1 MTQKIEIPNEY
12 PVELG
17 PPDIRRWADGGT
29 GVPYLHR
36 FDSGRRGPHLMVSAI
51 VHGNEP
57 CGAIALDRLLAGG
70 FRPSAG
76 RVSFLF
82 ANIAAYEAFDPGD
95 PNATR
100 WVDED
105 MNRVWG
111 ADVLDGPRDSVEL
124 RRARQIRPAL
134 AGVDLL
140 LDVHSMQHT
149 APAVALSG
157 RHDKGV
163 ALARGIG
170 VPETIIADSG
180 HAAGKRMRDY
190 GAFDDPDAGAAAVL
204 IECGQHWAAGAGA
217 LAEEA
222 VARFLVQAG
231 VASDDMT
238 AAYRAPS
245 PPGAWRMQQRVW
257 RVREVVTI
265 ETDAFRFAGPYTGG
279 EVIAAAGTVI
289 GHDGDRPV
297 VTPVD
302 DCMLVMPSKRLWP
315 GQTAVRLA
323 ERVG

>member
-1 MTQKIEIPNEY
+1 MQKIEMHNEY
-12 PVELG
+12 PVDLR

-29 GVPYLHR
+29 GIPYLHR
-36 FDSGRRGPHLMVSAI
+36 FDSGRPGAHVMVSAI

-57 CGAIALDRLLAGG
+57 CGAIALDRLLAEG

-82 ANIAAYEAFDPGD
+82 ANIAAYEAFDPAD

-100 WVDED
+100 WIEED

-111 ADVLDGPRDSVEL
+111 AEVLDGPCDSVEL

-134 AGVDLL
+134 DDVDLL
-140 LDVHSMQHT
+140 LDVHSMQHS
-149 APAVALSG
+149 APPLALSG
-157 RHDKGV
+157 RYDKGQ
-163 ALARGIG
+163 ALARGVG

-204 IECGQHWAAGAGA
+204 MECGQHWAAGTGA
-217 LAEEA
+217 LAVEA
-222 VARFLVQAG
+222 VARFLVHAG
-231 VASDDMT
+231 VATDELT
-238 AAYRAPS
+238 AAYRAPKRQR
-245 PPGAWRMQQRVW
+245 AWRLRQRVW

-265 ETDAFRFAGPYTGG
+265 ETDAFRFAASYTGG

-289 GHDGDRPV
+289 GHDGKRPI

-323 ERVG
+323 ECIA